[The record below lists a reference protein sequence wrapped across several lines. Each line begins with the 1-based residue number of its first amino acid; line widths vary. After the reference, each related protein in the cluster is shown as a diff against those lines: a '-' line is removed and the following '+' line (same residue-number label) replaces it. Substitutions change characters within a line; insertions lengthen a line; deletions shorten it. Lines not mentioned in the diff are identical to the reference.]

1 MIPKT
6 IHYCWFGRKPLPAL
20 AIKCIESWKKYLPD
34 YAIKEWNEDNFNVD
48 IIPYTQE
55 AYNVKKYAYVSD
67 YARFK
72 VLHDEGGIYLD
83 VDVEVLK
90 SLDSLLTNKAFA
102 GFETD
107 TMVAPGLILGAE
119 KEDKLIKDIL
129 NRYNNKS
136 FILSDG
142 SFNYET
148 VVVHMTNILVEKGLL
163 LNGKLQTISGL
174 TIYPSDYFS
183 PKSFET
189 DKINITKNTY
199 TIHHY
204 AASWVPRYMQL
215 EKKIWNLLNLK
226 NRYFLARF
234 VAKIK
239 KIKNKI

>member
-90 SLDSLLTNKAFA
+90 PLDSLLTNKAFA

-107 TMVAPGLILGAE
+107 SMVNPGLILGAE

-239 KIKNKI
+239 KIKSKI